1 MSDTS
6 PSPASAPPP
15 SARRRTALIR
25 AGVAAVVI
33 VVAGA
38 WAVARASGGGEGC
51 MSGLLDR
58 LPEDV
63 TAVDG
68 ADLDGARA
76 AGYDD
81 SDDEA
86 LRQSAFELGAGP
98 DRITSHVLVER
109 RGDDELP
116 YAPADVDC
124 WVTDLQGVAARGSF
138 DEDAVEASDVAEMTV
153 DGDVLT
159 SDLDG
164 ATSDAAPAVLEH
176 VVDVLEQ
183 QDAVLI
189 RLAALTDDGRS
200 GAWSGVAL
208 APGDPWDLIVVWA
221 RADADAASE
230 AEARVRDVL
239 DSDSIIP
246 DLIEGDAGDAL
257 ERDGAVL
264 MLRAPLAGGPADW
277 TTPMTVLDEALVI
290 DLDDD

>member
-1 MSDTS
+1 VSDTS

-15 SARRRTALIR
+15 PARRRTGLIC

-38 WAVARASGGGEGC
+38 WAVARDSGSGGGC
-51 MSGLLDR
+51 MSGLLDQ
-58 LPEDV
+58 LPEEV

-98 DRITSHVLVER
+98 DRITSHVLLER
-109 RGDDELP
+109 RSGQELP

-124 WVTDLQGVAARGSF
+124 WVADLQGVAARGSF
-138 DEDAVEASDVAEMTV
+138 DEDAVEASEVADMTV

-159 SDLDG
+159 SELDG
-164 ATSDAAPAVLEH
+164 ETTDDAPAVLGQA
-176 VVDVLEQ
+176 VDVLER

-189 RLAALTDDGRS
+189 RLVALTDNGRS

-221 RADADAASE
+221 HADAEAATE
-230 AEARVRDVL
+230 AEARVRDAL
-239 DSDSIIP
+239 DSDSGIP
-246 DLIEGDAGDAL
+246 ELIEGDAGDLL

-264 MLRAPLAGGPADW
+264 VLRAPLAGEPADW
-277 TTPMTVLDEALVI
+277 TRPMTVLDEALII
-290 DLDDD
+290 DLADD

>member
-1 MSDTS
+1 
-6 PSPASAPPP
+6 
-15 SARRRTALIR
+15 
-25 AGVAAVVI
+25 
-33 VVAGA
+33 
-38 WAVARASGGGEGC
+38 

>member
-1 MSDTS
+1 
-6 PSPASAPPP
+6 
-15 SARRRTALIR
+15 
-25 AGVAAVVI
+25 
-33 VVAGA
+33 
-38 WAVARASGGGEGC
+38 

-58 LPEDV
+58 LPDDV

-98 DRITSHVLVER
+98 DRITSQVLVYGMGGE
-109 RGDDELP
+109 DLP

-124 WVTDLQGVAARGSF
+124 WVADLQGVAARGSF
-138 DEDAVEASDVAEMTV
+138 DENAVEASDVADMTV

-159 SDLDG
+159 SALDG
-164 ATSDAAPAVLEH
+164 ATTDDNPAVLGDA
-176 VVDVLEQ
+176 VDVLER

-221 RADADAASE
+221 HPDAEAASE
-230 AEARVRDVL
+230 AEARVRDAL
-239 DSDSIIP
+239 DTDSGIP

-264 MLRAPLAGGPADW
+264 VLRAPLAGEPADW
-277 TTPMTVLDEALVI
+277 TRPMTVLDAALII
-290 DLDDD
+290 DLADD